1 MSYRRKPARD
11 GGPHACGGVHFAQ
24 YPMPAWGRQDFLE
37 SFFEM
42 CGGGRKEK
50 FLRNLRPARQ
60 RGVAL
65 GKTFS
70 ICFSKCAVGAETGEI
85 STKFAASGFGLGKN
99 FSIFPP
105 NFRGWGERNIFF
117 EESCRRQGRCYY
129 VQGGKLPLGLC
140 RICLC
145 PIRKVESFSK
155 VVVWCSKS

>member
-1 MSYRRKPARD
+1 MSHQH
-11 GGPHACGGVHFAQ
+11 HAC
-24 YPMPAWGRQDFLE
+24 WGRQDFLE
-37 SFFEM
+37 SFFEI
-42 CGGGRKEK
+42 CGGGGKEK

-60 RGVAL
+60 RGVVL

-85 STKFAASGFGLGKN
+85 STKFAASGFGLGKT

-105 NFRGWGERNIFF
+105 NFRGWGERNIF

-129 VQGGKLPLGLC
+129 AQGGKLPLGLC